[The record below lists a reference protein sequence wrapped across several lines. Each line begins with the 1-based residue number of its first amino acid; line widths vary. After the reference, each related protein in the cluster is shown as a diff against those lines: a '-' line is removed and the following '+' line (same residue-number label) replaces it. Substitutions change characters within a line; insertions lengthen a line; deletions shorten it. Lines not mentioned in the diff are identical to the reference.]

1 MPNMNDGY
9 AVDTLVSTTATASA
23 SGSTLGGFDR
33 ASSLVAQLE
42 VTAAS
47 GTTPTL
53 DVVLEDTV
61 DGTTF
66 NTVAT
71 FTQATG
77 VTRSVQRVTAPFT
90 NRLRARY
97 TIAGTTPSFTFNVKV
112 YSEAV

>member
-1 MPNMNDGY
+1 MPNPNDGHG
-9 AVDTLVSTTATASA
+9 VDTLVSTTATASGNGA
-23 SGSTLGGFDR
+23 TMSGFEG
-33 ASSLVAQLE
+33 AASLVAQLE

-47 GTTPTL
+47 GTSPTL

-97 TIAGTTPSFTFNVKV
+97 TITGVTPSFTFNVKV
-112 YSEAV
+112 YSEV